1 MYIAKINNLLKKKKD
16 TLLLMATP
24 TFVLAKGGF
33 TLKCK
38 NRENVCS
45 VAQ

>member
-1 MYIAKINNLLKKKKD
+1 
-16 TLLLMATP
+16 MATP
-24 TFVLAKGGF
+24 TFVLGKGSF

-45 VAQ
+45 AALQS